1 MSLPNKYRVLGL
13 DNSRY
18 STGWSIVDVVD
29 GKMTLVDYGY
39 LDTKHLTHEG
49 DTLIYVEKQFEMI
62 IDKFNPNYIAAEA
75 MFVGK
80 NSLTSMVLS
89 HIHAMM
95 ILVARKKDVP
105 VQYYAVMTMKST
117 ILGGIKTKKEDG
129 TKKTGDEMKEE
140 VKHKVIEIFG
150 VNSFIKTFNN
160 DVTDS
165 ISAITTFVMKN
176 GEGITKPAKKKKKI
190 DTKKEQVK

>member
-49 DTLIYVEKQFEMI
+49 DTLIYVEKQFGMI
-62 IDKFNPNYIAAEA
+62 IDNYKPNYIAAEA

-89 HIHAMM
+89 HIHAIM
-95 ILVARKKDVP
+95 ILVARKKNVP

-117 ILGGIKTKKEDG
+117 ILGGIKTKREDG

-140 VKHKVIEIFG
+140 VKRKVIEIFG

-165 ISAITTFVMKN
+165 ISAIVTFIMKDGN
-176 GEGITKPAKKKKKI
+176 GIEKKIKPKKK
-190 DTKKEQVK
+190 TVKKEQVK